1 VDTGPPTLDISRAL
15 VGGSLHCDWLDAT
28 RTMAGPGWG
37 GVARPWVFSSS
48 SSQTSTSIV
57 GAEDD
62 DGVVDLTKGEL
73 PPPPFEMQPSQQA
86 LDAIADL
93 AAPLAPPEPP
103 HAGATIA
110 GNAGAARS
118 ERTSPRRRLPP
129 TLSSPGAAVGGSK
142 RPAPDDDIVGGTSA
156 NAPPPPPVVKVEP
169 LAAQP
174 THARPQH
181 RPEPAKRA
189 SNSRQCEAV
198 DQRHASDAR
207 APPPPKS
214 PSDDRPPLTAAQREL
229 ISQVQLVLTEAPAS
243 VIEELVRTQVPELQ
257 TVEGVIT
264 HLLDQDH
271 ADIIAVT
278 PPPAAAAAGSAAS
291 ANRPAAPVPVVIDA
305 DASPGPAKRRRTDPT
320 SDVVRVGR
328 SAADAVIVSIAS

>member
-1 VDTGPPTLDISRAL
+1 
-15 VGGSLHCDWLDAT
+15 
-28 RTMAGPGWG
+28 MAGPGWG
-37 GVARPWVFSSS
+37 GVARQWVFSSS

-73 PPPPFEMQPSQQA
+73 PPPPFEMRPSQRT

-93 AAPLAPPEPP
+93 AAPLAPPEPA

-118 ERTSPRRRLPP
+118 ERTSSRRRLPP
-129 TLSSPGAAVGGSK
+129 MLSSPVAAVGGSK

-156 NAPPPPPVVKVEP
+156 NAPPPPPVVKAEP

-174 THARPQH
+174 TQARPQH
-181 RPEPAKRA
+181 WPEPAKRV
-189 SNSRQCEAV
+189 SGSRQCEAV
-198 DQRHASDAR
+198 DQRDSSDAR
-207 APPPPKS
+207 VPLPTS
-214 PSDDRPPLTAAQREL
+214 PSDGRPPLTAAQREL

-257 TVEGVIT
+257 TVEGLIT
-264 HLLDQDH
+264 HLLDQNH
-271 ADIIAVT
+271 ADVIAVT
-278 PPPAAAAAGSAAS
+278 PPPAAAIAGSAAS
-291 ANRPAAPVPVVIDA
+291 ANRPAAPAPVVIDA
-305 DASPGPAKRRRTDPT
+305 DASPGPAKRPRTDPT

-328 SAADAVIVSIAS
+328 SAASAVIVSIAS